1 MKVKSGKE
9 NGEWMSGA
17 LKKESED
24 SESRLVTSLVLRLP
38 FSFTLVFL
46 ASAQT

>member
-1 MKVKSGKE
+1 MESGIEERK
-9 NGEWMSGA
+9 
-17 LKKESED
+17 SED